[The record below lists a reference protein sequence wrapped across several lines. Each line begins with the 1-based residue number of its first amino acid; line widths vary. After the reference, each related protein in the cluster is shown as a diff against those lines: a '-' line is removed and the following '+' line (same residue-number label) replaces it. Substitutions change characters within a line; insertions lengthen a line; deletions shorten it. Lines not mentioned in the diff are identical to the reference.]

1 MTEAKKDED
10 KNAKITDK
18 PDDKNVN
25 ESDIPSFMSFLYEDD
40 TKEETKNN
48 EDILIDPFNEPKDAS
63 DEIKKM
69 IKENQDELEKTI
81 ETAMKNSV

>member
-1 MTEAKKDED
+1 MTETKKDED